1 LEFSDREDGYP
12 AIQEAYDLNFS
23 NVRTMEPKLRYQAIN
38 NGDINLMDAYSTD
51 ADLRRYDMVI
61 LEDDQKVF
69 PPYQGAPLFTQEFLD
84 EHPEIIDPLNK
95 LSGQISDTEMQEMN
109 YQVGVEDEDPYQIA
123 EDYLEEAGLIE

>member
-1 LEFSDREDGYP
+1 M
-12 AIQEAYDLNFS
+12 A
-23 NVRTMEPKLRYQAIN
+23 PKLTDHAIN

-95 LSGQISDTEMQEMN
+95 LRGQIRDSGMKEMANKTGHEAADTSPALAPPPRLP
-109 YQVGVEDEDPYQIA
+109 VVC
-123 EDYLEEAGLIE
+123 